1 MKKLLMICGL
11 LFSVIT
17 FAQAQQDGGRKMRT
31 PEERAQKN
39 AEGLTKRLGL
49 NEDQKTKATAIFLEQ
64 ANAVNKAR
72 EAGSDDKEARRAQMQ
87 KLTEETDAKIN
98 ALLTEDQKKTYET
111 WKAERKDKM
120 KRGGRGDGQKPAGDQ

>member
-49 NEDQKTKATAIFLEQ
+49 NDDQKAKATAIFLEQ

-72 EAGSDDKEARRAQMQ
+72 EAGSDDKEARRAQMKQ
-87 KLTEETDAKIN
+87 LNEDTDAKIN
-98 ALLTEDQKKTYET
+98 ALLTEEQKKTYET

-120 KRGGRGDGQKPAGDQ
+120 KRGGRGDGQKSDGNR

>member
-49 NEDQKTKATAIFLEQ
+49 NDDQKTKATAIFLEQ

-87 KLTEETDAKIN
+87 KLSDETDVKIS

-120 KRGGRGDGQKPAGDQ
+120 KRGMRGDGQKPAGDQ

>member
-120 KRGGRGDGQKPAGDQ
+120 KRGGRGDGQKPEGDQ

>member
-49 NEDQKTKATAIFLEQ
+49 NDDQKAKATAIFLEQ

-72 EAGSDDKEARRAQMQ
+72 EAGSDDKEARRAQMKQ
-87 KLTEETDAKIN
+87 LNEDTDAKIN

-120 KRGGRGDGQKPAGDQ
+120 KRGGKGDGQKSDGNR

>member
-49 NEDQKTKATAIFLEQ
+49 NDDQKAKATAIFLEQ

-72 EAGSDDKEARRAQMQ
+72 EAGSDDKEARRAQMKQ
-87 KLTEETDAKIN
+87 LNEDTDAKIN

-120 KRGGRGDGQKPAGDQ
+120 KRGGRGDGQKSDGNR

>member
-1 MKKLLMICGL
+1 MKRLLMICGL

-17 FAQAQQDGGRKMRT
+17 FAQAQQDGGRKMKS

-39 AEGLTKRLGL
+39 AENLTKKLSL
-49 NEDQKTKATAIFLEQ
+49 NDEQKTKATAIFLEQ

-72 EAGSDDKEARRAQMQ
+72 EAGSGDKEARKAEMK
-87 KLTEETDAKIN
+87 KLSDETDAKIS

-120 KRGGRGDGQKPAGDQ
+120 KRGGRGDGEKPAGNQ

>member
-1 MKKLLMICGL
+1 MICGL

-17 FAQAQQDGGRKMRT
+17 FAQAQQDGGRKMKT

-39 AEGLTKRLGL
+39 AEGLTRRLGL
-49 NEDQKTKATAIFLEQ
+49 NDDQKTKATAIFLEQ
-64 ANAVNKAR
+64 ANAVSKAR
-72 EAGSDDKEARRAQMQ
+72 EAGSVDKEARRAEMK
-87 KLTEETDAKIN
+87 KLNEETDVKIS

-120 KRGGRGDGQKPAGDQ
+120 KKGTRAEDPKPAGEQ